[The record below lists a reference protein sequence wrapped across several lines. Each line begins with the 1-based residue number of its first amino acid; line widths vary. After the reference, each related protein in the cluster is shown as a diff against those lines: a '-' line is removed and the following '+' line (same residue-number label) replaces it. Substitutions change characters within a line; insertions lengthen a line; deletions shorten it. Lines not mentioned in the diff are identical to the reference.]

1 MIYIKL
7 KIEKIYYIKMFLRKR
22 AKINYQEEDTMD
34 IRSTSYW
41 KKETTLSLKI
51 NPEDCSM
58 EKMFNNNISLKEETK
73 KLLLS
78 DWTNGDWLL
87 NINLEEIKISN
98 KIKTLI
104 AKIKYIYIAQST
116 MKEMY
121 VDGFMDTFL
130 HLLEFDDYPCLMY
143 PQYEYFADIWE
154 DEQHIIAKSD
164 FGILT
169 EKHKMVIVIEDKTM
183 ENAKY
188 SNNWKEDQILGE
200 LFVAVHDTVRNYKDI
215 VYPINIFAIRVV
227 GTLFTF
233 YKTIVDKEYV
243 KETLKG
249 YPKNNSMIVQRHPIV
264 FDETYL
270 TAYDICNKKD
280 RENILKCM
288 SSIKDFLKN

>member
-1 MIYIKL
+1 
-7 KIEKIYYIKMFLRKR
+7 MFLRKK
-22 AKINYQEEDTMD
+22 AKIDYQEDDTMN

-51 NPEDCSM
+51 NTIDCSM
-58 EKMFNNNISLKEETK
+58 ENMFNNILLKEEAK

-78 DWTNGDWLL
+78 DWIDGNWLL
-87 NINLEEIKISN
+87 NVDLEKINLSN

-104 AKIKYIYIAQST
+104 VKIKYIYIAQST

-164 FGILT
+164 FSILT
-169 EKHKMVIVIEDKTM
+169 ENQKMVIVIEDKTM

-215 VYPINIFAIRVV
+215 IYPINIFAVRVV

-233 YKTIVDKEYV
+233 FKTIVDKEYV

-249 YPKNNSMIVQRHPIV
+249 YPKDNSMIVQRHPTV
-264 FDETYL
+264 ADETYL

-280 RENILKCM
+280 RENILICM
-288 SSIKDFLKN
+288 SSIKEFLKN

>member
-1 MIYIKL
+1 
-7 KIEKIYYIKMFLRKR
+7 MFLRKR
-22 AKINYQEEDTMD
+22 AKIDYQEDDTMD
-34 IRSTSYW
+34 IKSTSYW

-51 NPEDCSM
+51 NSVDCSM
-58 EKMFNNNISLKEETK
+58 EEMFNNNILLKEEAE
-73 KLLLS
+73 KLILPDWIDGNWLLS
-78 DWTNGDWLL
+78 V
-87 NINLEEIKISN
+87 NLEKIRLPN

-130 HLLEFDDYPCLMY
+130 HFLEFDDYPCLMY

-154 DEQHIIAKSD
+154 EEQHIIAKSD

-215 VYPINIFAIRVV
+215 TYPINIFAIRVV

-249 YPKNNSMIVQRHPIV
+249 YPKDNYMIVQRHPNV
-264 FDETYL
+264 LDETYL
-270 TAYDICNKKD
+270 TAYDICDKND
-280 RENILKCM
+280 RKNILKCM